1 MTAVDEFV
9 IADFESKLNRLMRAY
24 ARLSAENAMLRER
37 LEFQSVE
44 LDGMRKQ
51 NVELEESYKN
61 LKIAKMVS
69 ANELE
74 IGDAQ
79 RRLSRL
85 VREVDRCIALLNA
98 SEQKDDVL

>member
-9 IADFESKLNRLMRAY
+9 VADFESKLNRLMRAY
-24 ARLSAENAMLRER
+24 TRLSAENAMLRER

>member
-24 ARLSAENAMLRER
+24 TRLSAENAMLRER

-44 LDGMRKQ
+44 LNGMRKQ

>member
-24 ARLSAENAMLRER
+24 TRLSAENAMLRER